1 MRSHRV
7 LLAAAFVLV
16 ATAAGIAQSP
26 PPAAALSQLEIAVA
40 CAPPPTFEVPAA
52 AVLRVIGVQD
62 TMPRAEYGT
71 RDLLV
76 VNGGTTAGLQL
87 GQQFYVRRANRFG
100 LDEKGRRRGAR
111 TGGWIR
117 IVAVNDTTAIAS
129 FEHICGPVAQGDYLE
144 PFVAP
149 VVPPGADRDEAPG
162 EPDFTSMGT
171 IVSGNENR
179 NDMGPGDFMLIDRGS
194 DQGMAPG
201 TRLALYRDVGVAGMP
216 LAALGEAVV
225 ISTSLTMSLTRITR
239 TRDAVHN
246 GDYIAPRK

>member
-1 MRSHRV
+1 MRFLRI
-7 LLAAAFVLV
+7 LLAPAFVLV
-16 ATAAGIAQSP
+16 ATVAGVAQPQP
-26 PPAAALSQLEIAVA
+26 PPVTLSQLEIAVA
-40 CAPPPTFEVPAA
+40 CAPPPTFDLPDEPLRIIGSQDAVP
-52 AVLRVIGVQD
+52 RS
-62 TMPRAEYGT
+62 EYGSH
-71 RDLLV
+71 DLLV
-76 VNGGTTAGLQL
+76 VNGGSAAGVQL
-87 GQQFYVRRANRFG
+87 DQRFYVRRANRFG
-100 LDEKGRRRGAR
+100 LDYNGRRRGAR

-117 IVAVNDTTAIAS
+117 IVAVNASTAIAS
-129 FEHICGPVAQGDYLE
+129 FEHLCGPVAEGDYLE
-144 PFVAP
+144 PFVTP
-149 VVPPGADRDEAPG
+149 VVPPGADRDDAPG
-162 EPDFTSMGT
+162 EPDFTSMGM

-179 NDMGPGDFMLIDRGS
+179 SEMGTGDFMLIDRGS